1 MKFTTLIALVGVAS
15 AIRISEEPTCA
26 KGPDGQACRSKKW
39 ALEAKDAAVAACTI
53 DDKKVAAGDA
63 AATAVGSIKNK
74 EKALTAGADAGA
86 AACPAPKKDTKVEEK
101 TKDTKVEEK
110 KDTKVEEK
118 KETKVDGTSGS
129 GTDSGSS
136 GSSGSG
142 SGTSGTGTGTGTSGT
157 GTGTGTSGTGTGTGT
172 SGAGTG
178 TGTSGAGT
186 GAGTEGTGAGAL
198 VQGTPLEDA
207 KTAMDTAA
215 TGETTAKT
223 ALDTANTNQTAACK
237 GDLKT
242 SDACK
247 TATTEQGTKDTEH

>member
-1 MKFTTLIALVGVAS
+1 MGNIFIKKTKNIMKFTTLIALVGVAS

-63 AATAVGSIKNK
+63 AAAAVGSIKNK

-86 AACPAPKKDTKVEEK
+86 AACPEP
-101 TKDTKVEEK
+101 K

-136 GSSGSG
+136 GSS
-142 SGTSGTGTGTGTSGT
+142 
-157 GTGTGTSGTGTGTGT
+157 GTGTGT

>member
-1 MKFTTLIALVGVAS
+1 MGNIFIKKTKNIMKFTTLIALVGVAS

-63 AATAVGSIKNK
+63 AAAAVGSIKNK

-101 TKDTKVEEK
+101 TKDTK
-110 KDTKVEEK
+110 DEEK

-157 GTGTGTSGTGTGTGT
+157 
-172 SGAGTG
+172 
-178 TGTSGAGT
+178 
-186 GAGTEGTGAGAL
+186 GTGAGAL

>member
-1 MKFTTLIALVGVAS
+1 MGNIFIKKTKNIMKFTTLIALVGVAS

-63 AATAVGSIKNK
+63 AATAVGTIKNK

-86 AACPAPKKDTKVEEK
+86 AACPAPKKDTKV
-101 TKDTKVEEK
+101 
-110 KDTKVEEK
+110 
-118 KETKVDGTSGS
+118 DGTPGS

-142 SGTSGTGTGTGTSGT
+142 SGTSGTGTGTGTSG
-157 GTGTGTSGTGTGTGT
+157 
-172 SGAGTG
+172 AGTG
-178 TGTSGAGT
+178 TGTSGAGR

-215 TGETTAKT
+215 TGETTAKA

>member
-1 MKFTTLIALVGVAS
+1 MGNIFIKKTKNIMKFTTLIALVGVAS

-63 AATAVGSIKNK
+63 AAAAVGSIKNK

-86 AACPAPKKDTKVEEK
+86 AACPAP

-129 GTDSGSS
+129 GTGS
-136 GSSGSG
+136 
-142 SGTSGTGTGTGTSGT
+142 
-157 GTGTGTSGTGTGTGT
+157 
-172 SGAGTG
+172 
-178 TGTSGAGT
+178 GTSGAGT

-207 KTAMDTAA
+207 KTA
-215 TGETTAKT
+215 
-223 ALDTANTNQTAACK
+223 LDTANTNQTAACK

-247 TATTEQGTKDTEH
+247 TATT

>member
-1 MKFTTLIALVGVAS
+1 MGNIFIKKTKNIMKFTTLIALVGVAS

-63 AATAVGSIKNK
+63 AATAVGTIKNK

-101 TKDTKVEEK
+101 TKNTKVEEK

-129 GTDSGSS
+129 GTDSGSP

-142 SGTSGTGTGTGTSGT
+142 G
-157 GTGTGTSGTGTGTGT
+157 GTSGTGTGTGT

-178 TGTSGAGT
+178 TGTSGAGR